1 MTDTPDLFRLAA
13 GPRAPAPA
21 VVVPEIA
28 KDGNPVDP
36 PDPSVYLPS
45 PMFRLDYERI
55 AADLDDQG
63 WALTGRLLTPWTCA
77 TLRTMYGQPERFR
90 SRIVMGRHGFGE
102 GEYQYF
108 TDPLPEPLPELR
120 RALYAGLAP
129 VANGWNARL
138 GRPADF
144 PADLDAFT
152 ARCHAAGQTRP
163 ASLMLKYGP
172 GDYNRLHQDL
182 YGDLVFPLQTAILL
196 NEPEIDFDGGEL
208 VMVEQK
214 PRSQSQAHV
223 VPLRQGHGVIFAV
236 RERPVAGVRGDYRV
250 QMRHGVSR
258 IGSGSRMTLGLIF
271 HDAA

>member
-1 MTDTPDLFRLAA
+1 MTDA
-13 GPRAPAPA
+13 
-21 VVVPEIA
+21 
-28 KDGNPVDP
+28 
-36 PDPSVYLPS
+36 
-45 PMFRLDYERI
+45 LDFPRI
-55 AADLDDQG
+55 AADLDAQG
-63 WALTGRLLTPWTCA
+63 WALTGPLLTPRTCLA
-77 TLRTMYGQPERFR
+77 LQTLYDDADRFR

-108 TDPLPEPLPELR
+108 ANPLPDPLPALR
-120 RALYAGLAP
+120 RRLYAGLAP

-152 ARCHAAGQTRP
+152 ARCRAAGQTRP
-163 ASLMLKYGP
+163 TSLMLKYGP

-196 NEPEIDFDGGEL
+196 SDPARDFDGGEL
-208 VMVEQK
+208 VLVEQK

-223 VPLRQGHGVIFAV
+223 VPLRQGHGVVFAV
-236 RERPVAGVRGDYRV
+236 RERPAAGVRGDYRV

-258 IGSGSRMTLGLIF
+258 IRSGQRMTLGLIF